1 MATIYHT
8 YADTNLFREYL
19 AGSGHVSDWTED
31 ASVIR
36 ILLEAVSQRINQFV
50 GNRSFGPSTATNSYD
65 IGIGALRTDAIERTG
80 NEIARP
86 DYWANKASGAGRIPL
101 DNWLISPTT
110 VTAYNDTAR
119 TGSET
124 LTEGTSNDFLLEPY
138 NRAPKILLKLSE
150 DTTKSFSG
158 GQQTL
163 TILGSWGWQ
172 DQKSPALST
181 FDAIG
186 STTTTS
192 LSVSSGASTYA
203 GYTILIDTEQMYVE
217 SVSSNTLTVRRGING
232 TTAATHSGGTSYYKY
247 QYPSDVVEVCLEIA
261 RNRWRSRDAGTVQLM
276 GTGEQSISTP
286 QLNENSLLRRLNY
299 YVNELDRSGVYM

>member
-8 YADTNLFREYL
+8 YADANLFREYL
-19 AGSGHVSDWTED
+19 AGSGHTADWTED
-31 ASVIR
+31 STTIR

-50 GNRSFGPSTATNSYD
+50 GNRSFGPSTATHSFD
-65 IGIGALRTDAIERTG
+65 IGIGALRSDAIERTG
-80 NEIARP
+80 NEVERP

-110 VTAYNDTAR
+110 VTAYTDTAR
-119 TGSET
+119 TSSNV

-138 NRAPKILLKLSE
+138 NRAPKNLLKLSE

-172 DQKSPALST
+172 DQKSTALST
-181 FDAIG
+181 ADAIG

-192 LSVSSGASTYA
+192 VSVSSGSTTYA
-203 GYTILIDTEQMYVE
+203 GYTLSIDTEQLYVQ
-217 SVSSNTLTVRRGING
+217 SVSSNTLTVIRGVNG
-232 TTAATHSGGTSYYKY
+232 TTAATHSGGVSYYRY
-247 QYPSDVVEVCLEIA
+247 EYPSDVVGVALEIA
-261 RNRWRSRDAGTVQLM
+261 RNRWRSREAGTTQLI
-276 GTGEQSISTP
+276 GSGEASMTRP
-286 QLNENSLLRRLNY
+286 QESERTLLKRLNY
-299 YVNELDRSGVYM
+299 YVGEMNQAGLFF